1 MPTVQWDMYEAELIG
16 YDKYDILSQR
26 GIGHK
31 EAVKLV
37 EQNRNKTVDIHQVH
51 RFMKDEQ
58 VNNRLKSGDTI
69 GCFYIESPAMRQ
81 LLKKLTCDNYLT
93 LVAASSI
100 IRPGV
105 AQSGM
110 MKTYI
115 ENYQQPNMARYLH
128 PVMEEQLKETFG
140 IMVYQED
147 VIKIC
152 IHYAGM
158 DGTAADILRRGMS
171 GKYRSR
177 IEFDR
182 LIEKFHEGAKALG
195 RSDEVTKEVWRQV
208 SSFAG
213 YSFSKAHSA
222 SFAIESY

>member
-1 MPTVQWDMYEAELIG
+1 MI
-16 YDKYDILSQR
+16 
-26 GIGHK
+26 
-31 EAVKLV
+31 
-37 EQNRNKTVDIHQVH
+37 
-51 RFMKDEQ
+51 
-58 VNNRLKSGDTI
+58 
-69 GCFYIESPAMRQ
+69 Q
-81 LLKKLTCDNYLT
+81 LLAKLTCDNYLT

-115 ENYQQPNMARYLH
+115 YNFHHPTNVQYLH

-140 IMVYQED
+140 VMVYQED

-152 IHYAGM
+152 IYYGGM
-158 DGTAADILRRGMS
+158 DGTDADILRRGMS

-177 IEFDR
+177 VEFDR
-182 LIEKFHEGAKALG
+182 LVEKFHDGAKLLG
-195 RSDEVTKEVWRQV
+195 RPEEITKEVWRQV

-222 SFAIESY
+222 SFAVESYQSLYLKTYYPIEFMVGVLNNYGGFYTRWLYVHELQKAGAKVHLPCVNLSTSVVS